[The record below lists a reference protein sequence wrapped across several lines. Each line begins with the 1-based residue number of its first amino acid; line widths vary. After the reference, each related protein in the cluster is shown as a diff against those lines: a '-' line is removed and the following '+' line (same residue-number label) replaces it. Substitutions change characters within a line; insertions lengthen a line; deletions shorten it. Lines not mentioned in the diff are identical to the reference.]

1 MNPMN
6 PFMRDSYGE
15 EEEHLHPDL
24 KFSKEERIRMALQ
37 AMKGALLIGVIY
49 LAVFAAVIALLIWV
63 WK

>member
-1 MNPMN
+1 
-6 PFMRDSYGE
+6 
-15 EEEHLHPDL
+15 
-24 KFSKEERIRMALQ
+24 MALQ